1 MLAIRTEQW
10 GEYIHVAFRACLHG
24 GGGPQTCAGSS
35 HLSCK
40 RDQIEI
46 RDFMGLPHLSELRHL
61 PGVPHLHV
69 NRPLDRYF
77 KQENHLLYLPLYLRV
92 T

>member
-1 MLAIRTEQW
+1 MPGHPT
-10 GEYIHVAFRACLHG
+10 YHVNVIKL
-24 GGGPQTCAGSS
+24 
-35 HLSCK
+35 K
-40 RDQIEI
+40 KEI
-46 RDFMGLPHLSELRHL
+46 IWTGGLPHLSGLRHL
-61 PGVPHLHV
+61 SEVPHLHV